1 MKQKILTGLTATNKL
16 TLGNYIGAI
25 KPILEMQNKDNEIF
39 LFVADLHA
47 ISQNV
52 DKNEL
57 KANINNLF
65 KLYLASGFNPKT
77 TNLFVQSNIA
87 EHSEL
92 AILLMGQTYLGELNR
107 MTQFK
112 DKSQKLGKE
121 ENGTQKISSGLL
133 FYPILM
139 AADILLYNPQSVIVG
154 QDQNQHMELTRK
166 IAERMN
172 RNYGLNLNIPK
183 TLSATSGSKI
193 MSLKK
198 PDQKMSKSDKNQD
211 ATIFML
217 DDPKTIR
224 YKINK
229 TVTDSEGKIYLD
241 KENKPGIYNLLTIYS
256 ALKNVKIN
264 DVENNFKTKN
274 YQQLKAEVAE
284 AIIEA
289 LEPIQKT
296 FYEFN
301 DTSIEDYILQSNQKV
316 KAIASKNLQQIKRK
330 MGL

>member
-25 KPILEMQNKDNEIF
+25 KPILEMQTKDNEIF

-52 DKNEL
+52 DKTNL
-57 KANINNLF
+57 KNNINNLF
-65 KLYLASGFNPKT
+65 KLYLASGFNPET
-77 TNLFVQSNIA
+77 TNLFVQSNIP

-133 FYPILM
+133 FYPVLM
-139 AADILLYNPQSVIVG
+139 AADILLYNPHAVIVG
-154 QDQNQHMELTRK
+154 QDQKQHMELTRK
-166 IAERMN
+166 VAERMN
-172 RNYGLNLNIPK
+172 RNYGLEFNIPK
-183 TLSATSGSKI
+183 TTSAASGSKI
-193 MSLKK
+193 MSLKN
-198 PDQKMSKSDKNQD
+198 PDQKMSKSDKNPD

-217 DDPKTIR
+217 DDPETIR
-224 YKINK
+224 NKINK
-229 TVTDSEGKIYLD
+229 SVTDSEGIIYLD
-241 KENKPGIYNLLTIYS
+241 KINKPGIYNLLTIYS

-274 YQQLKAEVAE
+274 YQQLKVEVAE
-284 AIIEA
+284 AIIES
-289 LEPIQKT
+289 LKPIQKA
-296 FYEFN
+296 FYGFE
-301 DTSIEDYILQSNQKV
+301 DALIENYMNQSNQKV
-316 KAIASKNLQQIKRK
+316 KAIASKNLQQVKRK

>member
-1 MKQKILTGLTATNKL
+1 MKQRILTGLTATNKL

-25 KPILEMQNKDNEIF
+25 KPILEMQTKENEIF

-47 ISQNV
+47 ISQGV
-52 DKNEL
+52 DKNNL
-57 KANINNLF
+57 KENINNLF
-65 KLYLASGFNPKT
+65 KLYLASGFNPQT
-77 TNLFVQSNIA
+77 TNLFVQSNVA
-87 EHSEL
+87 QHAEL

-121 ENGTQKISSGLL
+121 ANGTQKISSGLL
-133 FYPILM
+133 FYPVLM

-172 RNYGLNLNIPK
+172 RNYGLNFNIPE
-183 TLSATSGSKI
+183 TLHAANGSKI
-193 MSLKK
+193 MSLKN
-198 PDQKMSKSDKNQD
+198 PEQKMSKSDKNPD

-217 DDPKTIR
+217 DDPQTIR
-224 YKINK
+224 HKINK
-229 TVTDSEGKIYLD
+229 SVTDSEGKIYLD
-241 KENKPGIYNLLTIYS
+241 RDNKPGIYNLLTIYS

-274 YQQLKAEVAE
+274 YQQLKAEVADV
-284 AIIEA
+284 IIEA
-289 LEPIQKT
+289 LTPIQKA
-296 FYEFN
+296 FYDFE
-301 DTSIEDYILQSNQKV
+301 DEVIENYMLQSNEKV
-316 KAIASKNLQQIKRK
+316 QAIASTNLLQVKRK